1 MDALWLLTILALA
14 YAFAIEGFGKPRDDA
29 RHQGTDGG
37 AASGACVSFHLD
49 TISDGS
55 RQDHG

>member
-1 MDALWLLTILALA
+1 MTALWLLTVLALA
-14 YAFAIEGFGKPRDDA
+14 YAFAIDGKTRDDT

-37 AASGACVSFHLD
+37 ASPSACVSFHLD